1 MPSWSEI
8 VSPRETRE
16 KEVAPKNPV
25 KKEPP
30 PLLCTTCRNRNAIVC
45 EDCKK
50 RPLYQGPYCGGCYV
64 DRIWRTLGSDSMC
77 IGYIRASNPK
87 NDPPLECIP
96 CSKQKAEK
104 LMG

>member
-1 MPSWSEI
+1 
-8 VSPRETRE
+8 
-16 KEVAPKNPV
+16 
-25 KKEPP
+25 
-30 PLLCTTCRNRNAIVC
+30 
-45 EDCKK
+45 
-50 RPLYQGPYCGGCYV
+50 V